1 MAEEQHEWLDEDAAE
16 RLLRGEPVDPVDGQ
30 ARTEAERLA
39 AALGAVARSA
49 RPATGELP
57 GEAAALAA
65 FRGVPRAGRAGERA
79 ALPTPGRPT
88 GHVAQSS
95 GPEQRENPGPSDR
108 AEHLQLPEP
117 QGQSGPSGHPELSQ
131 ALGPIR
137 IGPAP
142 STTASSSAASGG
154 RTRTPRWSRPVR
166 FGLVASLAGC
176 ALGGVAVA
184 AGTGMLLGPFGGH
197 ANPLPGSSVSAPASP
212 RSGSTP
218 TGHPPRRPGPRS
230 RIPPGTRPARPPPPV
245 TEPARPTAR
254 AARAGSAGTAGTA
267 VTPTATG
274 TPPGK
279 AAVSRTGPAAQPA
292 ASRTAR
298 TASGANGPSGP
309 AATTA
314 PAASTPTV
322 GAASKCWPRAPAAS
336 TGSAGVSCRRWTAR
350 AAMRSKAVATSRRA
364 RTADPAGARATS
376 PRPRSRRSGPSPPF
390 TRRRPTG
397 SGPPPGPLRSPAE
410 PRRPVR
416 CHGV

>member
-30 ARTEAERLA
+30 ARTEAERLV

-65 FRGVPRAGRAGERA
+65 FRGVPRGGRAGERA

-88 GHVAQSS
+88 GHVTQSS
-95 GPEQRENPGPSDR
+95 GPEQREHLGPSDR

-137 IGPAP
+137 IGAAP

-212 RSGSTP
+212 EERLDSDGTSAAPSGSPVPHPSRDSAGPSTA
-218 TGHPPRRPGPRS
+218 TGDGTRKADSARGKGGLGRDGRNSSDTDSDRDTAGEGRGVPYGTGSTAGSEQDGTYGIWGKRTVRACRDYRAGRLDADRRRRLEVLAKGAGGLDRFCRRVLQTVDGPSGDAQQGSGDEPQSEDGGSGGGTGDEPSRTVPSLWSKPAGYAPSAPGFRPA
-230 RIPPGTRPARPPPPV
+230 PGT
-245 TEPARPTAR
+245 
-254 AARAGSAGTAGTA
+254 TA
-267 VTPTATG
+267 VT
-274 TPPGK
+274 
-279 AAVSRTGPAAQPA
+279 R
-292 ASRTAR
+292 
-298 TASGANGPSGP
+298 
-309 AATTA
+309 
-314 PAASTPTV
+314 
-322 GAASKCWPRAPAAS
+322 
-336 TGSAGVSCRRWTAR
+336 
-350 AAMRSKAVATSRRA
+350 
-364 RTADPAGARATS
+364 
-376 PRPRSRRSGPSPPF
+376 
-390 TRRRPTG
+390 
-397 SGPPPGPLRSPAE
+397 
-410 PRRPVR
+410 
-416 CHGV
+416 